1 MIPGLRSRFAA
12 IALAAVLAAGL
23 PAGAALETDPAAL
36 YATMNAAYQTGAA
49 KGWPFS
55 SELIYQSAV
64 FAAGRAY
71 SLFHPGD
78 PNYPLIATLAVR
90 VATQLHYDPLGN
102 DDASLWYVREAALA
116 VQKSDAPADVALA
129 TAILAKI
136 ERGESA
142 PSVLAAQAHEDAV
155 ADAQAFPHDPDALTN
170 LVVANVRAYELTHD
184 AQYRTE
190 ILENA
195 ANPSIPLARV
205 PDPEYG
211 QALALA
217 EAALAGDG
225 FSVQDQTLARQIAE
239 RRAND
244 PDLRTI
250 ARVSA
255 IPRDLRLTR
264 TAPADEYFGH
274 LKYSPLG
281 VHNEL
286 VRVGKYLDAG
296 WGYRMA
302 GAALQI
308 DSAVE
313 DWQHQYPRDTT
324 LPASILEVYKL
335 LRRVDTTSTKDAAT
349 KLRSLLLVQY
359 PDTSQA
365 RDLADGDAPVVP
377 GASSAPTGS

>member
-1 MIPGLRSRFAA
+1 M
-12 IALAAVLAAGL
+12 LAASL
-23 PAGAALETDPAAL
+23 PSGAGAALETDPAAL

-55 SELIYQSAV
+55 SELIYESAV

-71 SLFHPGD
+71 SLFHPDD
-78 PNYPLIATLAVR
+78 PNYPLIATLAVH
-90 VATQLHYDPLGN
+90 VATQLHYDPLVN

-116 VQKSDAPADVALA
+116 VQKSGPPADAALA
-129 TAILAKI
+129 TALLAKI
-136 ERGESA
+136 ELGESA
-142 PSVLAAQAHEDAV
+142 PTLLAAQAHEDAV

-184 AQYRTE
+184 AQYRTA

-211 QALALA
+211 QALTLA

-225 FSVQDQTLARQIAE
+225 YSEQEKTLARQIAL

-250 ARVSA
+250 ARVRA

-308 DSAVE
+308 NSAVE

-335 LRRVDTTSTKDAAT
+335 LRRVDTASTNDAAT
-349 KLRSLLLVQY
+349 KLKSLLLVQY

-365 RDLADGDAPVVP
+365 RDLADGAPPVVP
-377 GASSAPTGS
+377 GASPVPAGS